1 MDSKSEVGLR
11 IELES
16 SVFALEGRY
25 QSGPRHPWHRI
36 FATLVFQQSKADHQ
50 GHSSA
55 RALTTYFDVFWVC
68 SCYQFN
74 LNGTIE
80 QPTLGQLRRPHD
92 CAVFWFPSIAGDG
105 LWGQP
110 KLSPHTKHNV
120 SSSESTATA
129 CSGISCCPSKWIVYG
144 WWSKWNPSERNS
156 TFLENFGTVYVLSY
170 QNIKL
175 TDQPARTWR
184 HRLQQLQTSSC
195 LHFISQANNI
205 LILVVEKLNMLTYGA
220 HTYPRLFDK
229 CFISTTR
236 TIITFCE
243 GPETCQRG
251 LKMNDSD
258 PLNAK
263 SFALEKQI

>member
-80 QPTLGQLRRPHD
+80 QPTLGQLRRLHD

-144 WWSKWNPSERNS
+144 KFWYHICVVVSEYKTHRPTCSNM
-156 TFLENFGTVYVLSY
+156 TAQAATAA
-170 QNIKL
+170 NIEL
-175 TDQPARTWR
+175 PAF
-184 HRLQQLQTSSC
+184 
-195 LHFISQANNI
+195 HFPG
-205 LILVVEKLNMLTYGA
+205 K
-220 HTYPRLFDK
+220 
-229 CFISTTR
+229 
-236 TIITFCE
+236 
-243 GPETCQRG
+243 
-251 LKMNDSD
+251 
-258 PLNAK
+258 
-263 SFALEKQI
+263 